1 MKPSSL
7 RGFTLI
13 ELMTSLLVLG
23 ILFLLGLPT
32 YRQWIINSRIR
43 TASESIQNGLRLAR
57 SEAVQ
62 RSTNVRFQLTS
73 LASGA
78 DWTVCLASATA
89 TGCPAGTSST
99 LQSFVGADGT
109 AGVLVGASTQI
120 TDLAQGTFKSKVISS
135 GLPAGITFSSLGRP
149 SDYGNTSVVRIDV
162 TDATPNSRRLVTTI
176 SAGGLISMCDPQITF
191 TANSPQG
198 CR

>member
-1 MKPSSL
+1 VKSSSP

-13 ELMTSLLVLG
+13 ELMTSLLVLS

-57 SEAVQ
+57 GEAAQ
-62 RSTNVRFQLTS
+62 RSTYVRFQLTS
-73 LASGA
+73 TSGA

-89 TGCPAGTSST
+89 TGCPAGSSST
-99 LQSFVGADGT
+99 LQSFVGANGT
-109 AGVLVGASTQI
+109 AGVLVGASTQV
-120 TDLAQGTFKSKVISS
+120 TDLAAGAAKSHVVS
-135 GLPAGITFSSLGRP
+135 GGMPAGITFTALGRP

-176 SAGGLISMCDPQITF
+176 SAGGLVDMCDPQITF
-191 TANSPQG
+191 SANSPQG

>member
-1 MKPSSL
+1 MKSSSP

-13 ELMTSLLVLG
+13 ELMTSLLVLS

-57 SEAVQ
+57 GEAAQ
-62 RSTNVRFQLTS
+62 RSTYVRFQLTS
-73 LASGA
+73 TSGA

-89 TGCPAGTSST
+89 TGCPAGSSST
-99 LQSFVGADGT
+99 LQSFVGANGT
-109 AGVLVGASTQI
+109 AGVLVGASTQV
-120 TDLAQGTFKSKVISS
+120 TDLAAGAAKSHVVS
-135 GLPAGITFSSLGRP
+135 GGMPAGITFTALGRP

-176 SAGGLISMCDPQITF
+176 SAGGLVDMCDPQITF
-191 TANSPQG
+191 SANSPQG